1 MASESFVCM
10 ITKGNLAFLVMIYLP
25 LLLTM
30 AAEYDF
36 EIHDLLVVCEIN
48 KAATRTP
55 MHHPGGFY
63 DTNPV

>member
-1 MASESFVCM
+1 
-10 ITKGNLAFLVMIYLP
+10 MIYLP

-30 AAEYDF
+30 AAEYNF